1 MKGVQTTLGVDAA
14 STVPQTTIAPSFTG
28 EPNTEATMTEST
40 QTEAS
45 TTEAPVT
52 AATKTEASTVEAIT
66 TEQPLQ
72 VGNAVARKL
81 KYYLV
86 DV

>member
-14 STVPQTTIAPSFTG
+14 STVPQTTIAPAFTG
-28 EPNTEATMTEST
+28 EPNTETTMTEST

-52 AATKTEASTVEAIT
+52 AVTEPEASTVEAIT

-72 VGNAVARKL
+72 VGEL
-81 KYYLV
+81 IYYTV